1 MEKSIDQEYH
11 SLIEDFE
18 KYLDIPKLR
27 DKAFRNFHKK
37 LSKVALSLPGYN
49 GAFLDNVLSRQFYI
63 RHYF

>member
-1 MEKSIDQEYH
+1 MEKKHQEYH

-27 DKAFRNFHKK
+27 DDAIRNFHKK

-49 GAFLDNVLSRQFYI
+49 GAFFLSRQFYI